1 MLRLPGSLPIGGR
14 LTVEPGPDPVP
25 PPLELP
31 HPASR
36 AAPPR
41 DAAPARNVRRSSL
54 FVIDPPIRTSG
65 VWLVERANVA
75 IMEAGVQMSA
85 IHSSRTPGSRLLLVV
100 LVWTLSG
107 AVVGCGSGSP
117 GGSSPIG
124 PL

>member
-54 FVIDPPIRTSG
+54 FVIDPPIRRSG
-65 VWLVERANVA
+65 PE
-75 IMEAGVQMSA
+75 
-85 IHSSRTPGSRLLLVV
+85 
-100 LVWTLSG
+100 
-107 AVVGCGSGSP
+107 GSP
-117 GGSSPIG
+117 CAVISHRVPPPFGVGGRGSPSARITDAAT
-124 PL
+124 PRMWSVIACPAASP